1 MARHKTAEHNKSA
14 HPHGNST
21 HDQQIAILEKR
32 VNTKNAGDDF
42 DAEADLKMSPEQREA
57 RRKGA
62 NLRADQRDLVDP
74 DDRNMLRGENQESEH
89 RKQRQDDEDNR
100 ENHQP

>member
-1 MARHKTAEHNKSA
+1 MPVDTS
-14 HPHGNST
+14 HPHGKST
-21 HDQQIAILEKR
+21 HDQQIQIIEKR

-62 NLRADQRDLVDP
+62 SLRAGQRDLVDP
-74 DDRNMLRGENQESEH
+74 DDRNMLRGEHQESEH
-89 RKQRQDDEDNR
+89 HKERQDDEDNMR
-100 ENHQP
+100 RQQRQRQR